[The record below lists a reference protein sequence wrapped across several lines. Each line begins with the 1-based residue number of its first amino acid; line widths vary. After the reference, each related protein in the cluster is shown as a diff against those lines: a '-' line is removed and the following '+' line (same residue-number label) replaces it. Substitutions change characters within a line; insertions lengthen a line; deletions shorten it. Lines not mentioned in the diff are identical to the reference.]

1 MRFFLPCIQCGMARF
16 FESGFI
22 SLNFNDSGVYEF
34 KCKNGHESIVILQE
48 KKFEILF
55 DIGAY
60 AILDGYY
67 REAVSSFS
75 AALERFYE
83 YAIRVILAKSGVSD
97 DTFLQTWK
105 KVSNQSERQLGAFY
119 YLWILNFNEA
129 PVMLSDTD
137 SSFRNSV
144 IHKGLIPSR
153 EKTIDYGEK
162 VLDIIRPM
170 IKRLKEEL
178 RDEMTKVNISLTGEI
193 KAKSNKSNVT
203 TAVVTT
209 IISTTY
215 EEDKHFNTS
224 LVDFLKQYTKLIEL
238 HEKNK

>member
-1 MRFFLPCIQCGMARF
+1 MRFILPCIQCGMAHL
-16 FESGFI
+16 FESSFV
-22 SLNFNDSGVYEF
+22 SLNFNDSGIYEF

-83 YAIRVILAKSGVSD
+83 YAIRVILAKNSVID
-97 DTFLQTWK
+97 DAFLQTWK

-119 YLWILNFNEA
+119 YLWVLNFNEA

-137 SSFRNSV
+137 SGFRNSV

-153 EKTIDYGEK
+153 ERTIDYGEK
-162 VLDIIRPM
+162 VLNIIRPM

-178 RDEMTKVNISLTGEI
+178 RDEMTKVNTSLIGETR
-193 KAKSNKSNVT
+193 AKSNKSSIT

-224 LVDFLKQYTKLIEL
+224 LVDFLKRYTKLIEF